1 MNSFLTFFSC
11 YSSVGRMGGMQEI
24 GIGYFF
30 YCNYHVI
37 MHEILHAAGFWHEQS
52 RSDRDQYVKVNF
64 HNIMPGS

>member
-1 MNSFLTFFSC
+1 MNWYPTFSSCFSE
-11 YSSVGRMGGMQEI
+11 VGRMGGMQEI
-24 GIGYFF
+24 GIGFDGS
-30 YCNYHVI
+30 CTQGNV